1 MLEKLEGKEFPAVFE
16 MMKNSFPQEEYR
28 TYFGQKALLEKPGYT
43 IYVKRGQEKQI
54 QGFAAVWQW
63 ENLSF
68 IEHLAVAPQY
78 RNQGIGGEILK
89 ELAMLRNLPICLEV
103 EPPEGEIAV
112 RRVGFYMRNNFFFN
126 AYPYIQPA
134 LSEKGKGIPLFIMT
148 SGKSV
153 TKEEFTE
160 IKNRLYRDV
169 YGIPPCPAQD

>member
-1 MLEKLEGKEFPAVFE
+1 MLENLEGKEFPAVFE

-89 ELAMLRNLPICLEV
+89 ELA
-103 EPPEGEIAV
+103 
-112 RRVGFYMRNNFFFN
+112 
-126 AYPYIQPA
+126 
-134 LSEKGKGIPLFIMT
+134 
-148 SGKSV
+148 GKSV

-160 IKNRLYRDV
+160 IKNRLYHDV